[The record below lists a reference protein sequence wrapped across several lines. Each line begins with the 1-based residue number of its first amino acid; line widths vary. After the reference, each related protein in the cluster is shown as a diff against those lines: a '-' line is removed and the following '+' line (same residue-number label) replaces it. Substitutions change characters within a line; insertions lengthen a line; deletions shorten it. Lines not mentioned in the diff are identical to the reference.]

1 MIFINP
7 KLATYNQYQGAQ
19 RSNDMRLKEVME
31 KVIVDESPEQME
43 PKKYGKGVAPVHRRE
58 MPVVYVNK
66 SKAKKP
72 KTFKL

>member
-1 MIFINP
+1 
-7 KLATYNQYQGAQ
+7 
-19 RSNDMRLKEVME
+19 MRLKEVME